1 MVEMAPIT
9 QDNIAL
15 GKAGAVI
22 SGVRSDTFDGKEY
35 VVAPYTE
42 GRFGTNDKYHVLA
55 KGSIDAGENVLDA
68 AIREASEETGIHIG
82 QTFNPD
88 GTWDK
93 KPYLLSTEQIE
104 RLRKG
109 EVIKNEL
116 SGYKDVRIRNVGP
129 NALDY
134 VYEGRESKPH
144 RVVML
149 NIEVE
154 GIDKLYPHLKNPEN
168 RSEIG
173 QIAPVHHPLRDSI
186 RGDDYPRFEEILD
199 WLRTM
204 KTPQAKWAGALAGE
218 PLAPKRDASGKFPA
232 WFDAAGEHGYFGGL
246 EAKFTDP
253 NGARIKIT
261 NEASWQNFL
270 KMLQRDMPEDYAN
283 ILHLA
288 DLVKDKLSECGVIK
302 SDSDLIKFDTKDLP
316 LFFYQEGADIITKEQ
331 YLKSCIDNVI
341 KRGDFARAFAGNTRK
356 SESENTLPRI
366 ARIER
371 SQLAG
376 VVWAVGE
383 KNIATVV
390 DQLKA
395 ELTPETEQQVIW
407 GQRLYE
413 PAHFKALGDDL
424 RQVCKNIKVKET
436 PLEKVA
442 NIVPKGKVAVDPP
455 QQQQGAA

>member
-1 MVEMAPIT
+1 MTAIT
-9 QDNIAL
+9 QDNIAP

-22 SGVRSDTFDGKEY
+22 SGVRSDKIDQKEY

-129 NALDY
+129 KVLDY

-173 QIAPVHHPLRDSI
+173 QIAPVRHSLRDSI
-186 RGDDYPRFEEILD
+186 RGDDYPRFDEILD

-204 KTPQAKWAGALAGE
+204 KTPDAPWAKNLAGRF
-218 PLAPKRDASGKFPA
+218 LKPKRDTLGNAPA
-232 WFDAAGEHGYFGGL
+232 WFAVVDKPDYFASL
-246 EAKFTDP
+246 EAKFTDS

-270 KMLQRDMPEDYAN
+270 KG
-283 ILHLA
+283 
-288 DLVKDKLSECGVIK
+288 LV
-302 SDSDLIKFDTKDLP
+302 
-316 LFFYQEGADIITKEQ
+316 
-331 YLKSCIDNVI
+331 
-341 KRGDFARAFAGNTRK
+341 
-356 SESENTLPRI
+356 
-366 ARIER
+366 
-371 SQLAG
+371 
-376 VVWAVGE
+376 
-383 KNIATVV
+383 
-390 DQLKA
+390 
-395 ELTPETEQQVIW
+395 
-407 GQRLYE
+407 
-413 PAHFKALGDDL
+413 
-424 RQVCKNIKVKET
+424 
-436 PLEKVA
+436 
-442 NIVPKGKVAVDPP
+442 
-455 QQQQGAA
+455 